1 MYLGK
6 VNLSCE
12 TQGNYTNSHFLPK
25 TELPFQN
32 HIEIG
37 YSHRVGGRGFR
48 GKTANSLRR
57 HMEHIDE
64 HRDRH
69 LPDLSL
75 YRRPHYTDCQ
85 SMVVKEVAYCTPRQ
99 NMVLTHLESTGM
111 SSTTLA
117 YGIVKTVRF
126 LNLAC

>member
-6 VNLSCE
+6 VNLFCE
-12 TQGNYTNSHFLPK
+12 TQGNSKNSHFLPK

-37 YSHRVGGRGFR
+37 YSHWVGGRGFC
-48 GKTANSLRR
+48 GKTANRPRR

-64 HRDRH
+64 HRDKH

-75 YRRPHYTDCQ
+75 YRSAHYTDCQ
-85 SMVVKEVAYCTPRQ
+85 SMVLKEATEH
-99 NMVLTHLESTGM
+99 NMNSLRKHRNEQQHISLRYSE
-111 SSTTLA
+111 
-117 YGIVKTVRF
+117 TVRF
-126 LNLAC
+126 